1 MTLGTVNS
9 PGRASRSTLRPVR
22 RMGYS
27 IQRATRRQTYERC
40 LASGSILL
48 LRLNALWMVS
58 MAHQSP
64 QPPKNS
70 MALSPARWK
79 KAVSLGL
86 QLADENKRVSRRLA
100 SLRKA
105 EKKQLKTKTRKVSDA
120 ETNHA
125 HID

>member
-1 MTLGTVNS
+1 
-9 PGRASRSTLRPVR
+9 
-22 RMGYS
+22 
-27 IQRATRRQTYERC
+27 
-40 LASGSILL
+40 
-48 LRLNALWMVS
+48 

-64 QPPKNS
+64 PPPKNS

-105 EKKQLKTKTRKVSDA
+105 EAKRLAEAKTTPTTPTSTDRPIIRVPHPSYQPTAKELREDLRLQGQFEDA
-120 ETNHA
+120 VKA
-125 HID
+125 LVRPVRVRQVMPPKPR